1 MLPLNDRRAVPA
13 YLLCTLSLSSI
24 FYFLIAISSTS
35 NGQWVDYTGCLMWCP
50 AAGALLACK
59 YMGRSV
65 STLAWRWGETR
76 YEVAGYLILLGYATA
91 IYTFVWTTRIGGFYN
106 KPFVDLVAKD
116 FGFGNLPEWANIAF
130 YFFFTATI
138 AVIKDFATVLG
149 EEIGWRGFL
158 VPELAKRHGFV
169 ATSLISGII
178 WALWHYP
185 VLLFGSYHSSTPV
198 WYYLPVFTITVTTIN
213 FLWTWLR
220 LKSGSIWP
228 CVFLHAAHNTF
239 IQRFFD
245 PLTVFNSKTSYV
257 ATEFGAALTVVSI
270 LMAVYFW
277 RRRDEVEAFSLGSN
291 RVISVVTQG

>member
-1 MLPLNDRRAVPA
+1 LA
-13 YLLCTLSLSSI
+13 YASI
-24 FYFLIAISSTS
+24 I
-35 NGQWVDYTGCLMWCP
+35 
-50 AAGALLACK
+50 
-59 YMGRSV
+59 
-65 STLAWRWGETR
+65 
-76 YEVAGYLILLGYATA
+76 YA
-91 IYTFVWTTRIGGFYN
+91 FVWITGLGGFYN
-106 KPFVDLVAKD
+106 KAFVDLVARD
-116 FGFGNLPEWANIAF
+116 FGFGPLPQWADITF

-138 AVIKDFATVLG
+138 AVVKDFATVLG

-185 VLLFGSYHSSTPV
+185 ILLLGSYHSRTPV
-198 WYYLPVFTITVTTIN
+198 WYYLPLFTVTVTTIN
-213 FLWTWLR
+213 FLWTWMR

-245 PLTVFNSKTSYV
+245 PLTVFNTKTWYV

-270 LMAVYFW
+270 LMAVYFS
-277 RRRDEVEAFSLGSN
+277 RRRGEVEAFSLQPSK
-291 RVISVVTQG
+291 VTSVVQTRIGPGRSMPSDHPVLRRKSLFADGHSIRTQVYSGWIDKSGFGHQGTRPEGVHRIIY